1 MKIKRKAA
9 ILAMLLAVTFL
20 FSVGL
25 VSAQGNDE
33 LKADFEYT
41 AEGIK
46 IIFESTSTGNI
57 TSYLWVFPDGENSTL
72 ESPMHDFSEED
83 TYYTVNLT
91 VTDDAG
97 MKSTVSKNV
106 RTGDTSGNKAMI
118 ILGCAIAIGIAGI
131 GSAIGLALAG
141 SSAVAVTAE
150 KPELFSKCLILQVLP
165 MTQSVYGLLTAI
177 LLMMGAGL
185 LGGGG
190 ESISALKGVG
200 AVWIGLAV
208 GLTGLSA
215 INQGMVASSSIGSVG
230 RNPDIAS
237 KGIIY
242 TVMPETIAIF
252 GLLVGILLMVGLGL
266 L

>member
-1 MKIKRKAA
+1 MKKMRKAA
-9 ILAMLLAVTFL
+9 IFAMLLTAFL
-20 FSVGL
+20 VFGSMV
-25 VSAQGNDE
+25 AQE
-33 LKADFEYT
+33 E
-41 AEGIK
+41 
-46 IIFESTSTGNI
+46 I
-57 TSYLWVFPDGENSTL
+57 TTEEN
-72 ESPMHDFSEED
+72 
-83 TYYTVNLT
+83 NQ
-91 VTDDAG
+91 
-97 MKSTVSKNV
+97 
-106 RTGDTSGNKAMI
+106 NKTMV
-118 ILGCAIAIGIAGI
+118 ILGCALAIGIAGI

-185 LGGGG
+185 LGGG
-190 ESISALKGVG
+190 SATVTSLMGVG

-208 GLTGLSA
+208 GLTGTSA
-215 INQGMVASSSIGSVG
+215 INQGMVASSSISAVG
-230 RNPDIAS
+230 RNPDVAS
-237 KGIIY
+237 RGIIF